1 MELPVRNPFELR
13 FTVSAEDIDELD
25 HVSNVRIVHWMN
37 RAAVEHSRSVGF
49 DVNRYRE
56 LGGVFVVRRH
66 EIDYL
71 ASARLGDELVAFTWP
86 TTFTKSS
93 AERRH
98 EIRRVADDRVI
109 ARGVNLWAYVDFTT
123 GRPTRIPPVLVER
136 FDPARFI

>member
-1 MELPVRNPFELR
+1 MQPPVRAPFELR
-13 FTVSAEDIDELD
+13 FTVTPEDIDELD

-37 RAAVEHSRSVGF
+37 RAAVEHSRAAGF
-49 DVNRYRE
+49 DIARYRE

-86 TTFTKSS
+86 SGLQRSS

-98 EIRRVADDRVI
+98 EIRRVADEKVI
-109 ARGVNLWAYVDFTT
+109 ARGLNLWAYVDFTT
-123 GRPTRIPPVLVER
+123 GRPTRMPPPVLEA
-136 FDPARFI
+136 FDPARFL

>member
-1 MELPVRNPFELR
+1 MEPPVRNPFVLR
-13 FTVSAEDIDELD
+13 FTVTADDIDELD

-37 RAAVEHSRSVGF
+37 RAAVEHSRSLGF
-49 DVNRYRE
+49 DVKRYRE

-86 TTFTKSS
+86 TLFQRSS

-98 EIRRVADDRVI
+98 EIRRVSDDRVI
-109 ARGVNLWAYVDFTT
+109 ARGLNLWAYVDFTT
-123 GRPTRIPPVLVER
+123 GRPTRIPPVLLEA
-136 FDPARFI
+136 FDPARFV